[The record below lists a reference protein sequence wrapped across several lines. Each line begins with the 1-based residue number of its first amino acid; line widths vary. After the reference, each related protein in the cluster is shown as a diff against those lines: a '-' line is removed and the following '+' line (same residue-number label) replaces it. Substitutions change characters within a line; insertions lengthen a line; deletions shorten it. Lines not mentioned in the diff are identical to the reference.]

1 MEQEVVLKTFLN
13 RYEAE
18 LAKGLL
24 DEKGI
29 ANMISDDDIGSFHPG
44 MIVRECSLVVNKED
58 LEKAKE
64 AIKISVELPKGR
76 IRTS

>member
-1 MEQEVVLKTFLN
+1 MEKEVVLKTFTH

-29 ANMISDDDIGSFHPG
+29 DNMISDDDINGFHPG
-44 MIVRECSLVVNKED
+44 MIVSECNLIVNEED
-58 LEKAKE
+58 FQKAKE
-64 AIKISVELPKGR
+64 AIRISEITL
-76 IRTS
+76 